1 MVAVAAWGVAMDVAT
16 VAVDTPATIYD
27 AMEDTGLLDSSEKF

>member
-1 MVAVAAWGVAMDVAT
+1 MAAWGVAVDVAT
-16 VAVDTPATIYD
+16 VAVETPATIYD